1 MLRAIVGLAAAGVGY
16 FLTSWLFSLSS
27 HKRAT
32 LIQRAN
38 ATIAEA
44 KRLEQKQGL
53 RARIH
58 EMAGRRGWTGTLTPL
73 LAGFLFLY
81 IGALLILSAVG
92 LGLLVGAIAGVP
104 LCLGISW
111 TIVRRIDGRRKE
123 LFRRQLL
130 QALDLLASQIEAGSG
145 PQRALTQIVN
155 QIDNPLGEE
164 LERTLAE
171 ATASKELIPAL
182 EDLYWRYPV
191 KALAMLI
198 AAFEID
204 QQVGSKLGPVLRSAA
219 VTLSREFEL
228 TAEAQAEVSQTRSE
242 FYIVA
247 GIILFICFYTFAMG
261 GPVVTDAFHS
271 PAGIIVLALAGLNFA
286 WGIFRITRILSK
298 ASGRA

>member
-1 MLRAIVGLAAAGVGY
+1 MLRAILGLAAAGAGY
-16 FLTSWLFSLSS
+16 FFASWLFSVTS
-27 HKRAT
+27 HRRAT

-44 KRLEQKQGL
+44 KRLEERQGFSGRL
-53 RARIH
+53 R
-58 EMAGRRGWTGTLTPL
+58 EMAAKRGWSGTLWPL
-73 LAGFLFLY
+73 VAGFLFLY
-81 IGALLILSAVG
+81 VG
-92 LGLLVGAIAGVP
+92 VLLVTSAIGLNIVLALIVAVP
-104 LCLGISW
+104 LCLGASW
-111 TIVRRIDGRRKE
+111 VLVRRIDGRRKE

-145 PQRALTQIVN
+145 PQRALAQIVN

-171 ATASKELIPAL
+171 ASASKELIPAL
-182 EDLYWRYPV
+182 QDLYWRYPV

-219 VTLSREFEL
+219 QTLSREFEL

-242 FYIVA
+242 FYIVT
-247 GIILFICFYTFAMG
+247 GIILFICFYTFTMG
-261 GPVVTDAFHS
+261 GPMVQGAFHS
-271 PAGIIVLALAGLNFA
+271 VAGIIVLTLAGLNFA
-286 WGIFRITRILSK
+286 WGIFRVSRVLSK
-298 ASGRA
+298 AGGRS